1 MPKKEN
7 LSRGLQSLLGGV
19 IGIEE
24 ENVQEAIVQLN
35 PEEIKPNNLQPR
47 KNFKQEELEG
57 LITSIKTHGILQPI
71 IVTPLPDGYMLIAGE
86 RRWRAAKQ
94 LKLHKVPSIIR
105 SAEKINI
112 LELALIENIQR
123 EDLNPI
129 EKAFGFQGLIEQFGL
144 TQEQVAKA
152 MGKNRSS
159 VTNYLRLLE
168 LPHEIQEHVSR
179 GTLSMGHARALLSFK
194 NKDTQK
200 NICKRAIRDG
210 LSVRDIESLA
220 LQEKNTEIEKR
231 ASSKGTSSPHV
242 YDLEDRFRKFLGAK
256 VKIRENKGKGQ
267 ITIAFQNNEE
277 FERIASKMGVR
288 V

>member
-242 YDLEDRFRKFLGAK
+242 YYLEDRFRKFLGAK